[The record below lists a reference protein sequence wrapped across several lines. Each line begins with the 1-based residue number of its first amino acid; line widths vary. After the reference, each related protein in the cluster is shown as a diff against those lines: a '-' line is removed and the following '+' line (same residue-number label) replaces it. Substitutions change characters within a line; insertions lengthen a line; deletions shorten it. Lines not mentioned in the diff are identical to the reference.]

1 MKKSEIPMKRGLTII
16 TRGIVYLMGIAVLS
30 ILAILLPE
38 LAREEAVGKANP
50 PTVWPFF
57 VAAWVLSVPIF
68 IALHQTLKL
77 LSYIDGNKAFSDR
90 SVHTLQNI
98 KLCAI
103 AFSIMIA
110 LSAITVIVV
119 ARIADPREDVTHI
132 VTIGFIFTFASSIVA
147 TFAAVL
153 KRLLNDAIN
162 IKSENDL
169 IV

>member
-1 MKKSEIPMKRGLTII
+1 MKRGLTIF

-30 ILAILLPE
+30 VCAILLPE

-57 VAAWVLSVPIF
+57 VAAWILSVPIF
-68 IALHQTLKL
+68 IALYQTLKL
-77 LSYIDGNKAFSDR
+77 LGYIDENKAFSDR
-90 SVHTLQNI
+90 SVRTLQSI

-103 AFSIMIA
+103 VFSVMIA
-110 LSAITVIVV
+110 IGAITAIVV
-119 ARIADPREDVTHI
+119 ARSADPGEDVTHI

-153 KRLLNDAIN
+153 KRLLQDAIH

>member
-1 MKKSEIPMKRGLTII
+1 MKRGLTII
-16 TRGIVYLMGIAVLS
+16 TRGVVYLMGIAVLS
-30 ILAILLPE
+30 VCAILLPE

-57 VAAWVLSVPIF
+57 IGAWVLSVPIF
-68 IALHQTLKL
+68 VALHQTLQL
-77 LSYIDGNKAFSDR
+77 LSYIDGNKAFSHR
-90 SVHTLQNI
+90 SVRTLQNI

-103 AFSIMIA
+103 ALCIMIVIG
-110 LSAITVIVV
+110 AITVIVV
-119 ARIADPREDVTHI
+119 ARIADPREDVMHI

-153 KRLLNDAIN
+153 QRLLQDAIN